1 MQSKGLGIENL
12 SLLKMEGGGQ
22 VFQGSFTQSQRL
34 WEYLFSKKACTH
46 EQGQDNN
53 LSALATFQGFMHRG
67 VVFVKATSDFTK
79 KCFFPQGMGQPFPG
93 FSGAVVLRGAMSG
106 KKKRRLM
113 KRTQHDVLSLTCLP
127 FEFKGCPEFKVKQ
140 GFWTVLFTLG
150 TVFLA
155 CLGQPAFGKNYEK
168 SSLLLEMRAIHL
180 VNMNILSL
188 LCRRGS
194 LWIPIVF
201 MTLSEGL
208 LVRAAALSK
217 ITDVAWQPAAAQVRR
232 LMEATEYLGFPLSA
246 DEKKAL
252 EQAMADPDHD
262 KGLMQ
267 LQEVLDQRCLY
278 GVLIN
283 PEMRVKVAPGPA
295 KAELVQNG
303 WTQFLVKVHNQ
314 AGVTAALKATSPN
327 GGMLHNTA
335 ADQIED
341 RWLSLQTYDAQPLT
355 QTLSGLELEY
365 RILQLYSRDAGR
377 REARVGFNVGQGT
390 QDIGFRNEVDT
401 LFQCRS
407 AVDIRLTVRDEDGKP
422 TTGMFEIRDA
432 WGRVYPSQ
440 AKRLAPDFSFH
451 PQIYRAD
458 GESIPLPEGRYDVTF
473 ARGPESIP
481 QKRQLVVD
489 GQTQSWHFEV
499 QRWIDP
505 SLFGYWSGDHHIH
518 AAGCAHYTDPTE
530 GVHAPDMLRHI
541 QGEDLKV
548 GANLTWGPCFDYQ
561 KQFFTGKN
569 DKVSVYPYLLRYD
582 VEVSGFGSHQSG
594 HLCLLRLKEQM
605 YPGGDSKHHWPT
617 LCLNTLR
624 WAKAQGALVGPA
636 HSGWGLEMQS
646 AELPNYEIPPFNG
659 IGANEYIVDV
669 THQVPGPDGDLV
681 PAVDFISTVDTPYAW
696 ELNIWYHTLNVGYR
710 TRISGETD
718 FPCIYGERV
727 GLGRSYVRLGAK
739 LDYEAWC
746 EGIRAGKN
754 YVSDGYSHLMDF
766 KVEQRSMGD
775 AGSELKLDQSK
786 TVRATARVAALLD
799 ETPNPSLR
807 DRPYQQ
813 KPYWHIE
820 RAREGDTRE
829 VPVELIMNG
838 VPVAHQMIEAD
849 GKVREVTFDVP
860 VAYSSWFAI
869 RILPSSHTN
878 PIFVTVDD
886 KPIRASRR
894 SAEWCLA
901 SVDQCWKNKERFIAK
916 EEMEDALTAY
926 EHARQTYRKLVEE
939 CRDDRNHEVALRPIR

>member
-1 MQSKGLGIENL
+1 
-12 SLLKMEGGGQ
+12 
-22 VFQGSFTQSQRL
+22 
-34 WEYLFSKKACTH
+34 
-46 EQGQDNN
+46 
-53 LSALATFQGFMHRG
+53 
-67 VVFVKATSDFTK
+67 
-79 KCFFPQGMGQPFPG
+79 
-93 FSGAVVLRGAMSG
+93 
-106 KKKRRLM
+106 
-113 KRTQHDVLSLTCLP
+113 
-127 FEFKGCPEFKVKQ
+127 
-140 GFWTVLFTLG
+140 
-150 TVFLA
+150 
-155 CLGQPAFGKNYEK
+155 
-168 SSLLLEMRAIHL
+168 
-180 VNMNILSL
+180 
-188 LCRRGS
+188 
-194 LWIPIVF
+194 

-499 QRWIDP
+499 QR
-505 SLFGYWSGDHHIH
+505 
-518 AAGCAHYTDPTE
+518 
-530 GVHAPDMLRHI
+530 
-541 QGEDLKV
+541 
-548 GANLTWGPCFDYQ
+548 
-561 KQFFTGKN
+561 
-569 DKVSVYPYLLRYD
+569 
-582 VEVSGFGSHQSG
+582 
-594 HLCLLRLKEQM
+594 
-605 YPGGDSKHHWPT
+605 
-617 LCLNTLR
+617 
-624 WAKAQGALVGPA
+624 
-636 HSGWGLEMQS
+636 
-646 AELPNYEIPPFNG
+646 
-659 IGANEYIVDV
+659 
-669 THQVPGPDGDLV
+669 
-681 PAVDFISTVDTPYAW
+681 
-696 ELNIWYHTLNVGYR
+696 
-710 TRISGETD
+710 
-718 FPCIYGERV
+718 
-727 GLGRSYVRLGAK
+727 
-739 LDYEAWC
+739 
-746 EGIRAGKN
+746 
-754 YVSDGYSHLMDF
+754 
-766 KVEQRSMGD
+766 
-775 AGSELKLDQSK
+775 
-786 TVRATARVAALLD
+786 
-799 ETPNPSLR
+799 
-807 DRPYQQ
+807 
-813 KPYWHIE
+813 
-820 RAREGDTRE
+820 
-829 VPVELIMNG
+829 
-838 VPVAHQMIEAD
+838 
-849 GKVREVTFDVP
+849 
-860 VAYSSWFAI
+860 
-869 RILPSSHTN
+869 
-878 PIFVTVDD
+878 
-886 KPIRASRR
+886 
-894 SAEWCLA
+894 
-901 SVDQCWKNKERFIAK
+901 
-916 EEMEDALTAY
+916 
-926 EHARQTYRKLVEE
+926 
-939 CRDDRNHEVALRPIR
+939 